1 MNNKIAEKHKKK
13 FQRLVN
19 QLNKLIEEVR
29 EYEPKANYYL
39 DGTSNLNLMTG
50 PSHCDKTLL
59 P

>member
-29 EYEPKANYYL
+29 EYEPKAN
-39 DGTSNLNLMTG
+39 
-50 PSHCDKTLL
+50 
-59 P
+59 